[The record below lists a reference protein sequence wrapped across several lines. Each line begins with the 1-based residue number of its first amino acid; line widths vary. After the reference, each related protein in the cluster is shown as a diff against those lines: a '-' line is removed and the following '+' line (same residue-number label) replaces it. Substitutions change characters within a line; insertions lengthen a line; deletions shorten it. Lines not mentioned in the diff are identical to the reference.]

1 MQSMTGYGRG
11 EAAHGSVRFTV
22 ELHSVNRKHID
33 IAMGLPRA
41 LQPVEGRLREKVQAR
56 IARGRVNVSVSI
68 AASGD
73 AASAHVIDENMAR
86 LYAASLR
93 RLQAELQLDGGLTLD
108 SLLRA
113 PGVLL
118 TPGQDIDAE
127 QCWPAL
133 EQALDTALTNLL
145 AMRQT
150 EGGALAAD
158 VADRLAKL
166 AECVRLIEERAPLI
180 PQHYRAQLLE
190 RLKAA
195 ELEIALN
202 DERLLRELALFA
214 DRSDIS
220 EELTR
225 LRSHFTQMEKLLR
238 NNTPVGRTLE
248 FLTQEIAREFNTLSV
263 KSNDAPVSHWV
274 VEAKGELEKIR
285 EQILNIE

>member
-33 IAMGLPRA
+33 IAMGLPRS
-41 LQPVEGRLREKVQAR
+41 LQPVEGRLREKVQSR

-86 LYAASLR
+86 LYATSLR
-93 RLQAELQLDGGLTLD
+93 RLQTELNLDGGLTLD

-158 VADRLAKL
+158 VAARLAKL
-166 AECVRLIEERAPLI
+166 AECVRLIQERAPLI

-195 ELEIALN
+195 ELELALN